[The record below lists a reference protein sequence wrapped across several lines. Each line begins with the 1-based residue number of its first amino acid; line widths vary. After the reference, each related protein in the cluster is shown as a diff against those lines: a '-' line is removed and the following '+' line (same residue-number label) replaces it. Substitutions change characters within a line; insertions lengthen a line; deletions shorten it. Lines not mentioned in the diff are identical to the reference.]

1 MLEQYTFEGVTYNVA
16 ANRLDDF
23 LAKYPDAVKVEQ
35 PGKTSGTAMGDAAA
49 VSNDMESASEP
60 GSSEP
65 LERFDIDAPNPE
77 RKTSI
82 QHISIDDIT
91 GSSGSGLTET
101 QRDYSGD
108 PDFEESNLVSVLTNH
123 YNRVAPDKNIR
134 FVEAKAGQDAIE
146 VLIGD
151 QKAGKGQIF
160 DFDGGFEMAMPFS
173 GDAKWWKSF
182 FGLNEKFTNEDSF
195 ESMRLHIE
203 TSTNSQAKDDV
214 LDIASQFLTEGSY
227 GGGNDADAKERFIK
241 SIVGEE
247 AFASRGTGEGDWAN
261 MEGSLDLG
269 PEYGGLKIPYKYL
282 WDNRDD
288 LRMAVAARND
298 EDYLQG
304 DDFKGNLLGEG
315 KVYLDPNNPL
325 TGVRTEGAYKYREDQ
340 VRPLLENAFQVD
352 EEIMRLT
359 DLIKTGT
366 VGVLKEGDE
375 GYDDGLKAL
384 HARLNV
390 ALQEQGVVPLW
401 KNDDPSSGLIDITR
415 STELL
420 HDNMSEEEAEFN
432 VQSDLLARNNSIYDL
447 EEMALNAYARV
458 VNSSQAVMDNEELVL
473 DSEPFAASIP
483 NALAEAIKLSEEER
497 DLFDKTAKIHDSPNA
512 RRDLIGIGRIAN
524 NRNLNN
530 FVRLPIL
537 NSKIAENVPAAQSYN
552 DAVNDLLVLSK
563 AVDLNRRI
571 DAESRDSYGAEV
583 MGDLANSFTGV
594 RVFQPDARPS
604 KETEQVFKRAMH
616 NAGFVVPDT
625 YDNRRIG
632 EGALQVTT
640 DMAPLLVEIAAF
652 NKLAGGA
659 RLVKYVGGAITKGLN
674 AMNVLSR
681 IGLRAPRLY
690 STFNTAVGAGV
701 GTTLEWAAAETIGE
715 KTLGWKA
722 QTIDLNTGET
732 RFTMPFVMGMSGT
745 MFGVLQNSLKSQL
758 MKNPYVGAVVERFT
772 DTTLKTIG
780 GSTIGKI
787 VKPFTNAMGKA
798 AGQGATATALLTGA
812 ELGQMNIDALM
823 KTGRGAEAEKMA
835 ELFDSEHLLNTFYA
849 MSLLSGKKV
858 LPEFKEAVRQSV
870 QRIKFRTAESNAA
883 AKRLGGV
890 DQVKGTNYYH
900 SEQISERAN
909 AEKKKIDSE
918 DRKKKRQIKKDL
930 DAGRISDAD
939 AKSRRTELNNK
950 KKEGKKEIDNAVKEL
965 ELHNNIL
972 HAQRGARKQGKYNE
986 YLRNKL
992 NDFNILRGS
1001 MGLRVDNLTDKQL
1014 DRLAELDHG
1023 DVEMMLYMEGVEP
1036 GSPVYSGAVST
1047 HEILRDL
1054 TKLSDQLFVG
1064 EKSMRVFEGSK
1075 RREFIQNRIE
1085 LLQKEAQIAALQE
1098 QIKKNPNDGAL
1109 KLNNDGK
1116 IIEAKKE
1123 AKELREK
1130 SVELLGEHRET
1141 AEAIIEAELA
1151 AAKIIAEKV
1160 GVESERFQ
1168 SLTDAEY
1175 KDLAKKEGFDPDSE
1189 AFYDSE
1195 KQRVVINKELAA
1207 QMGSFGVGVHEA
1219 IHHLLKDS
1227 LKSVDKH
1234 GQRFV
1239 DADGMKIVNQF
1250 LESLPKK
1257 TRGLID
1263 KRLNENY
1270 KFKEFTKAEYDKLS
1284 EGEKFMFKDVQEI
1297 DGGFRVEIKE
1307 EYYKEEAVTA
1317 FSDLLKE
1324 KVVTY
1329 EKTVGQKVQ
1338 DLFFP
1343 IINKVFPNAY
1353 KAEGTRSIKA
1363 GEDLY
1368 KLVTDMYETSEAVKL
1383 GKKITKDLKVSEGK
1397 EVGGKGIAEA
1407 RTRIRKP
1414 RVSKVEQ
1421 PSDIVNKFAEG
1432 VETKSEWLESDGF
1445 KKAVD
1450 ALKPGGVIYN
1460 RIADKSKGLSKEK
1473 IAETVK
1479 ELRSRLVNFDPQ
1491 AKRRT
1496 GSEEPITFDEF
1507 VNANIGFGKLVAA
1520 KELFKQ
1526 SEQASRT
1533 KRIDQTTSEGKQ
1545 MFELEADKDTRLEA
1559 FENMDLSVNAQA
1571 RRAKLKEAGKSEVEG
1586 PRSKVKKLLLKNNKL
1601 ANPEGSVTEFE
1612 NKFKAS
1618 VQKAVRTG
1626 GYVGATAKNK
1636 PFVFRDNLEKTF
1648 ENDMFKD
1655 VKNALGT
1662 RKVYED
1668 FVKSD
1673 ETFDIIKDVD
1683 MRQLIKARMTFAYEK
1698 VIDPK
1703 TGKQQRMST
1712 EEMREA
1718 GYPER
1723 YDFGA
1728 APGKFREKNF
1738 TQQDFID
1745 WAEGKDVT
1753 SPSTK
1758 GTRKDAIARIF
1769 SIEGAKDAIPTA
1781 LRNTFVEA
1789 LDRNGRPILEADGT
1803 PRKINL
1809 LEDLNSK
1816 QVETLMLTDLKAQVL
1831 DVVNRNPNLQFS
1843 KKTVSDFNFKTKD
1856 LSISE
1861 VINELKKAENSNIKD
1876 IYDTV
1881 TLARHN
1887 MEFIPYIKSI
1897 RDNYYDNKDLHELK
1911 LKESDLKGEME
1922 DVRVLK
1928 EMAVTE
1934 SAFKDVSIKFNLENK
1949 SNQISL
1955 PGKISGFDAWTMDP
1969 KQLEVFQK
1977 EYGEI
1982 LDLLPSWMLSNKQ
1995 IMNTLITT
2003 GGQGKIFTRTGKNSK
2018 GNDSPRVQRKDSGNS
2033 NYQIEN
2039 YGKELKGIESKAPM
2053 IKNNKGEKVPL
2064 TDAFKVTDTGKFKK
2078 EYRKFQLENQKLLE
2092 QGREAEYLSK
2102 LKKFANDKIAKKGFT
2117 FEQTYEAN
2125 QLVRNSVTEAIVKRA
2140 FEQGITNAERTARF
2154 DAIHK
2159 LLQIQTNIGNGAFK
2173 GLNTIRYIDTSKA
2186 PSLEGIEYNSSKAS
2200 GYHAEHAFFNLAH
2213 TATVS
2218 KLLSKYNNTKGS
2230 QASKTEKF
2238 MEEYKKISLDQ
2249 YIIPETLRQMN
2260 EGAQVDPKTGEI
2272 KEVKGN
2278 TEFEYL
2284 GNVYPELNVLANA
2297 PKKAFEIFDI
2307 KEGKFMSDRLLDN
2320 LNAGGEAARKLSILA
2335 ESLDVIKQDR
2345 NTVEAVDAA
2354 NEAKLVQSGFHS
2366 KKSAKNLTFNE
2377 KKKALENIN
2386 KAFANARKT
2395 DGKKKGMSTFDF
2407 DETVG
2412 VSENFVIATKNG
2424 ETKRIASH
2432 EWPFVGEGLVKDGW
2446 KMDFSDFNKVTKG
2459 KPGPLMTKLKNQISK
2474 FGPDNVFILTARAQ
2488 ESALAIREWLK
2499 TQGVNIPLKN
2509 ITGLGNSA
2517 GEAKAAW
2524 MVEKYAEGYND
2535 MYFVDDAMPN
2545 VKAVKKAL
2553 DQLDIKSKV
2562 RQVQYSK
2569 KQSLDADLNKLLEH
2583 SFGIDAA
2590 KKFSKA
2596 EGRMRGQSAKRRKI
2610 FLPDSASDLSLLLE
2624 PLYGKGKKGIENKE
2638 WFEKNFYRKFERG
2651 INSYNTAKQ
2660 RISNEYMALRK
2671 SSKDVVKGLS
2681 KDIPGTNF
2689 SHDMGVRIYIWDKAG
2704 FKIPDLAETTKNT
2717 ILEYIEQSPK
2727 FKAYAESVSK
2737 ISGIETGLREPT
2749 AEWWAETIATE
2760 LSDANRSVGRKEYLA
2775 DFIEAR
2781 KQIFSEAN
2789 LNKMESKLGKDWRE
2803 NIEDMFDRMESGRSR
2818 SEKLT
2823 GITGDLVNYLNGSVG
2838 AIMNFNTRSAT
2849 LQLLSTVNFINAT
2862 FNNPARAAQAFANQ
2876 KQYWKDFM
2884 TIMNSD
2890 MLKLRRDGLQIN
2902 VTEAELASAAKGAK
2916 NPVKAVMAKL
2926 IKAGYLPTKFADSFA
2941 IAAGGATYYRNSIR
2955 KYTKEGMSKVEAE
2968 KQAFLDFQAIA
2979 EKTQQSNRPDLIS
2992 REQTT
2997 LGGRLILPFANTP
3010 LQMNR
3015 LAAKEIL
3022 DIAKGRYKN
3031 KAELTE
3037 KLGKIGYY
3045 GFVQTAIFAGLSSS
3059 AFALMMNSEDEDAIK
3074 EKQTRARDSWM
3085 DSTLRGMGIKGA
3097 VLNGVVNAVKEF
3109 GTQSEKGFSA
3119 DYSEVAEDLL
3129 NISPPIGSKFR
3140 KLDQAG
3146 NIYKYNRKEI
3156 DEQGVEFNLDSPG
3169 LEASLLTTEA
3179 ITNIPVHRFHRKAT
3193 NLRNLTDSDFEI
3205 WQKVLMGLGW
3215 SSWDVAP
3222 DVAKEKAKEKKG
3234 GTKENKKQEKK
3245 PFKRFNID
3253 R

>member
-1 MLEQYTFEGVTYNVA
+1 
-16 ANRLDDF
+16 
-23 LAKYPDAVKVEQ
+23 
-35 PGKTSGTAMGDAAA
+35 
-49 VSNDMESASEP
+49 
-60 GSSEP
+60 
-65 LERFDIDAPNPE
+65 
-77 RKTSI
+77 
-82 QHISIDDIT
+82 
-91 GSSGSGLTET
+91 
-101 QRDYSGD
+101 
-108 PDFEESNLVSVLTNH
+108 
-123 YNRVAPDKNIR
+123 
-134 FVEAKAGQDAIE
+134 
-146 VLIGD
+146 
-151 QKAGKGQIF
+151 
-160 DFDGGFEMAMPFS
+160 
-173 GDAKWWKSF
+173 
-182 FGLNEKFTNEDSF
+182 
-195 ESMRLHIE
+195 
-203 TSTNSQAKDDV
+203 
-214 LDIASQFLTEGSY
+214 
-227 GGGNDADAKERFIK
+227 
-241 SIVGEE
+241 
-247 AFASRGTGEGDWAN
+247 
-261 MEGSLDLG
+261 
-269 PEYGGLKIPYKYL
+269 
-282 WDNRDD
+282 
-288 LRMAVAARND
+288 
-298 EDYLQG
+298 
-304 DDFKGNLLGEG
+304 
-315 KVYLDPNNPL
+315 
-325 TGVRTEGAYKYREDQ
+325 
-340 VRPLLENAFQVD
+340 
-352 EEIMRLT
+352 
-359 DLIKTGT
+359 
-366 VGVLKEGDE
+366 
-375 GYDDGLKAL
+375 
-384 HARLNV
+384 
-390 ALQEQGVVPLW
+390 
-401 KNDDPSSGLIDITR
+401 
-415 STELL
+415 
-420 HDNMSEEEAEFN
+420 
-432 VQSDLLARNNSIYDL
+432 
-447 EEMALNAYARV
+447 
-458 VNSSQAVMDNEELVL
+458 
-473 DSEPFAASIP
+473 
-483 NALAEAIKLSEEER
+483 
-497 DLFDKTAKIHDSPNA
+497 
-512 RRDLIGIGRIAN
+512 
-524 NRNLNN
+524 
-530 FVRLPIL
+530 
-537 NSKIAENVPAAQSYN
+537 
-552 DAVNDLLVLSK
+552 
-563 AVDLNRRI
+563 
-571 DAESRDSYGAEV
+571 
-583 MGDLANSFTGV
+583 
-594 RVFQPDARPS
+594 
-604 KETEQVFKRAMH
+604 
-616 NAGFVVPDT
+616 
-625 YDNRRIG
+625 
-632 EGALQVTT
+632 
-640 DMAPLLVEIAAF
+640 
-652 NKLAGGA
+652 
-659 RLVKYVGGAITKGLN
+659 
-674 AMNVLSR
+674 
-681 IGLRAPRLY
+681 
-690 STFNTAVGAGV
+690 
-701 GTTLEWAAAETIGE
+701 
-715 KTLGWKA
+715 
-722 QTIDLNTGET
+722 
-732 RFTMPFVMGMSGT
+732 
-745 MFGVLQNSLKSQL
+745 
-758 MKNPYVGAVVERFT
+758 
-772 DTTLKTIG
+772 
-780 GSTIGKI
+780 
-787 VKPFTNAMGKA
+787 
-798 AGQGATATALLTGA
+798 
-812 ELGQMNIDALM
+812 
-823 KTGRGAEAEKMA
+823 
-835 ELFDSEHLLNTFYA
+835 
-849 MSLLSGKKV
+849 
-858 LPEFKEAVRQSV
+858 
-870 QRIKFRTAESNAA
+870 
-883 AKRLGGV
+883 
-890 DQVKGTNYYH
+890 
-900 SEQISERAN
+900 
-909 AEKKKIDSE
+909 
-918 DRKKKRQIKKDL
+918 
-930 DAGRISDAD
+930 
-939 AKSRRTELNNK
+939 
-950 KKEGKKEIDNAVKEL
+950 
-965 ELHNNIL
+965 
-972 HAQRGARKQGKYNE
+972 
-986 YLRNKL
+986 
-992 NDFNILRGS
+992 
-1001 MGLRVDNLTDKQL
+1001 
-1014 DRLAELDHG
+1014 
-1023 DVEMMLYMEGVEP
+1023 MMLYMEGVEP

-1054 TKLSDQLFVG
+1054 TRLSDQLFVG

-1109 KLNNDGK
+1109 RLNNDGK

-1130 SVELLGEHRET
+1130 SAELLGEHREA

-1160 GVESERFQ
+1160 GVESDRFKV
-1168 SLTDAEY
+1168 LTDAEY

-1189 AFYDSE
+1189 AFYDAE

-1219 IHHLLKDS
+1219 IHHILKDS
-1227 LKSVDKH
+1227 LKSVDKY

-1270 KFKEFTKAEYDKLS
+1270 RFKEFTTEKYNELS

-1297 DGGFRVEIKE
+1297 DGGYRVEFKE

-1329 EKTVGQKVQ
+1329 EKSTGQKIQ
-1338 DLFFP
+1338 SLFFP
-1343 IINKVFPNAY
+1343 IINKVFKSAY
-1353 KAEGTRSIKA
+1353 KTEGIRSIKA

-1368 KLVTDMYETSEAVKL
+1368 KLVTDMYETSEIAKLGVKVEISNIEAKGKATKKGAEL
-1383 GKKITKDLKVSEGK
+1383 GKKHLKRDFKSLEGATTPKSKFEAISKILNSVSKGAKLSKEQQALLDKTQLELKNQGYELKHKLGDKVKEGDIIDIENETIEVEGGEKVITRVIRPAILKNGK
-1397 EVGGKGIAEA
+1397 LIQKAKVEVTVGGQPGRVAYSKRA
-1407 RTRIRKP
+1407 RLKKVT
-1414 RVSKVEQ
+1414 KVEQ

-1473 IAETVK
+1473 ISETVK

-1496 GSEEPITFDEF
+1496 GSEQPITFDEF
-1507 VNANIGFGKLVAA
+1507 INANIGFGKLVAA

-1533 KRIDQTTSEGKQ
+1533 KRIDETTSEGRQ
-1545 MFELEADKDTRLEA
+1545 MFELEADRDTRLEA
-1559 FENMDLSVNAQA
+1559 FENMDLSAGAQA
-1571 RRAKLKEAGKSEVEG
+1571 RRAKLKEAGKSETEG

-1601 ANPEGSVTEFE
+1601 ANPEASVKEFE

-1626 GYVGATAKNK
+1626 GYIGATAKNK

-1668 FVKSD
+1668 FVKSKD
-1673 ETFDIIKDVD
+1673 FFDVVNGVD
-1683 MRQLIKARMTFAYEK
+1683 MRQLIKAKMTFAYEP
-1698 VIDPK
+1698 VIDPA

-1728 APGKFREKNF
+1728 APGKFRKKNF
-1738 TQQDFID
+1738 TQQDLID
-1745 WAEGKDVT
+1745 WAEGKGMAG
-1753 SPSTK
+1753 STK
-1758 GTRKDAIARIF
+1758 GTRKDAIARVL
-1769 SIEGAKDAIPTA
+1769 SIEGAKDAMPTA
-1781 LRNTFVEA
+1781 LRNPFVEA

-2003 GGQGKIFTRTGKNSK
+2003 GGQGKIYTRIGKNSK
-2018 GNDSPRVQRKDSGNS
+2018 GNDSPRVQRKDSGNL

-2053 IKNNKGEKVPL
+2053 IKNNKGKEVPL

-2125 QLVRNSVTEAIVKRA
+2125 QLVRNSVTEAMVKRA

-2354 NEAKLVQSGFHS
+2354 NEAKLVKSGFHS
-2366 KKSAKNLTFNE
+2366 KKSAKDLTFNE
-2377 KKKALENIN
+2377 KKKALQNIK
-2386 KAFANARKT
+2386 KAFDNARKT

-2432 EWPFVGEGLVKDGW
+2432 EWPFVGESLVKDGW

-2488 ESALAIREWLK
+2488 ESASAIHEWLK

-2509 ITGLGNSA
+2509 VTGLGNSA

-2545 VKAVKKAL
+2545 VEAVKKAL

-2610 FLPDSASDLSLLLE
+2610 FLPDSAADLGLLLE

-2660 RISNEYMALRK
+2660 RISNEYIALRK

-2689 SHDMGVRIYIWDKAG
+2689 SHDMGVRIYIWNKAG

-2902 VTEAELASAAKGAK
+2902 VTEAELASAAKGTK

-2955 KYTKEGMSKVEAE
+2955 KYMKEGMSKAEAE

-3015 LAAKEIL
+3015 LAAKEML

-3109 GTQSEKGFSA
+3109 GTQSEKGFGA

-3156 DEQGVEFNLDSPG
+3156 DDQGIEFDLDSPG

-3205 WQKVLMGLGW
+3205 WQKVLMALGW

-3245 PFKRFNID
+3245 PFKIINID